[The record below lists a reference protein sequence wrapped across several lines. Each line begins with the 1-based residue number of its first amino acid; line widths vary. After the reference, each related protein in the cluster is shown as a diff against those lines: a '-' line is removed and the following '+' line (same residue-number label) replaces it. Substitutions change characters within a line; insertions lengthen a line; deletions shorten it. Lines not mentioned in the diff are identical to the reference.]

1 MDARR
6 ELKSLFIE
14 FLDDVKKD
22 QDNITT
28 LIEEYIDRIIQI
40 FSRKDD

>member
-1 MDARR
+1 MVVRHKI
-6 ELKSLFIE
+6 KSLLVE
-14 FLDDVKKD
+14 FLADTKKNKESMD
-22 QDNITT
+22 T